1 MKLLTF
7 SRRISNSIVRNVLSQ
22 RDNAGKPLL
31 LEDFVL
37 RSKVI
42 TMYRDVV
49 RIVYKTHE
57 KADLMD
63 YVRHEFKTS
72 GIGSDISHKRY
83 LYSTGMDRINQTLS
97 MMGLLSEKFKQ

>member
-1 MKLLTF
+1 MKLLSF
-7 SRRISNSIVRNVLSQ
+7 SRRISNTTVRNVSSR
-22 RDNAGKPLL
+22 RDNTGTALL

-42 TMYRDVV
+42 AMYRDLV
-49 RIVYKTHE
+49 RIVYRTHE
-57 KADLMD
+57 KAELMD

-97 MMGLLSEKFKQ
+97 VMGLLSDKFKQ